1 MICSEWSKLRAE
13 RLLGGLNGS
22 RGGEAV
28 DKKTEIKGFEVANLF
43 RANRQTALLE
53 KKRIAARVN
62 DFETGTHGI

>member
-1 MICSEWSKLRAE
+1 
-13 RLLGGLNGS
+13 LNGS